1 MPPLETIG
9 LEAIFDTKEFVR
21 GQRIYENG
29 LKRVDSSTTRT
40 AQSLTAAWGD
50 STAGLEDMFARLDA
64 MKGETDEVAAGLA
77 NLAAEAAATGTGLST
92 MAVAAAGV
100 GIALVAVGAV
110 GVAIWRKI
118 GESALEYRNRSER
131 IIEIQERVNEEWDR
145 AAKSL
150 AQSLI
155 PLKVELL
162 EVELKLAEAVTNVIE
177 TFKKL
182 VAIAHA
188 SIAGIIESLKVIPEA
203 IGAAFRGEEL
213 VFEDLWEKMG
223 ETGLDKFN
231 EVMSDYIDAFNKTLE
246 EIEEEA
252 EDNWDKV
259 VDAVNN
265 ALNRIEDMQIA
276 YARRVADMEADAA
289 RRRVRA
295 FDKFQANFQ
304 KQSIKGQV
312 ALGKIADR
320 YEKRRVKT
328 IANFQKRIDKARAKV
343 SEARIKAAEDF
354 ERRER
359 HARERF
365 QLDVLQSERR
375 YQYERSR
382 LVAEGDT
389 LAIEELD
396 ARYKI
401 EQEEA
406 KENEAL
412 RQRQA
417 GEGQAEQIRE
427 AGEAAREQIDEL
439 RQQLAETLDEQEAN
453 YLDQVEAQKQA
464 NITRLVEMTQAFQDR
479 QALQDEDDALALQ
492 KAEINY
498 QRQLEDLGRNLA
510 RQEELQELG
519 AEEVERLLNRFYGE
533 DGTAERIMKGW
544 HKRENERIMITAA
557 LMTQMAKWPELLP
570 GGIPMP
576 GQAVGMDA
584 GGIVVGPQTVQVGA
598 GVVEAFTPLGHI
610 GGGSLDLSWTG
621 GAIPIS
627 GLEGASPSDVSA
639 IARELAISLTNK
651 IRVRRRN

>member
-1 MPPLETIG
+1 
-9 LEAIFDTKEFVR
+9 
-21 GQRIYENG
+21 
-29 LKRVDSSTTRT
+29 
-40 AQSLTAAWGD
+40 
-50 STAGLEDMFARLDA
+50 
-64 MKGETDEVAAGLA
+64 
-77 NLAAEAAATGTGLST
+77 
-92 MAVAAAGV
+92 MAVLGTALVGV
-100 GIALVAVGAV
+100 GIAFAAVGAV
-110 GVAIWRKI
+110 GVAIWKKI
-118 GESALEYRNRSER
+118 DDATLEYLARSEEV
-131 IIEIQERVNEEWDR
+131 IKAQEKVNEEWDQASR
-145 AAKSL
+145 HL
-150 AQSLI
+150 AQALI

-162 EVELKLAEAVTNVIE
+162 NVELRLAEAVSTVIE

-182 VAIAHA
+182 VAIADA
-188 SIAGIIESLKVIPEA
+188 ATRTVIAGLQA
-203 IGAAFRGEEL
+203 IGQTIILAFTGE
-213 VFEDLWEKMG
+213 VSSFEEAWEKVA
-223 ETGLDKFN
+223 EATEKEFR
-231 EVMSDYIDAFNKTLE
+231 EVMFAYRDAFEETFP

-252 EDNWDKV
+252 EDTWDKI

-265 ALNRIEDMQIA
+265 ALNRIEDIQIA
-276 YARRVADMEADAA
+276 YSRRVADMEADAL

-295 FDKFQANFQ
+295 FDKFQANFR
-304 KQSIKGQV
+304 KQAARGQA
-312 ALGKIADR
+312 ALGKITAT
-320 YEKRRVKT
+320 YEKRRAKT
-328 IANFQKRIDKARAKV
+328 IAGFQKRIDKARSKV

-365 QLDVLQSERR
+365 QLDALQSERR

-396 ARYKI
+396 ARYKL

-453 YLDQVEAQKQA
+453 YLDQIEGQKQA
-464 NITRLVEMTQAFQDR
+464 NIARLVEMTQAFQEQQR
-479 QALQDEDDALALQ
+479 LQDEDDALALQ

-519 AEEVERLLNRFYGE
+519 AEEVERLLDRFYGE

-544 HKRENERIMITAA
+544 HDREDARIMFTTA
-557 LMTQMAKWPELLP
+557 LMTQMGEWQPLMP
-570 GGIPMP
+570 GGVPMP
-576 GQAVGMDA
+576 GQAVGMQEGGILRGPALAYVEPGVTEAFVPLSGPGA
-584 GGIVVGPQTVQVGA
+584 GG
-598 GVVEAFTPLGHI
+598 AFTHEFTNALNI
-610 GGGSLDLSWTG
+610 T
-621 GAIPIS
+621 
-627 GLEGASPSDVSA
+627 GLEGASQMDVNA
-639 IARELAISLTNK
+639 IAKALAKSLTRK
-651 IRVRRRN
+651 VRTRRRG